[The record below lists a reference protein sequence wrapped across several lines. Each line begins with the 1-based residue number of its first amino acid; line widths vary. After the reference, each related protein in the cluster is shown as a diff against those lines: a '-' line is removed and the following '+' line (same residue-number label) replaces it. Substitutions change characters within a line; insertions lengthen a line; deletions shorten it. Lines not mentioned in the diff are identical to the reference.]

1 MAWVETDSLS
11 FTARHEEAD
20 AAFAK
25 RTLDRL
31 EDLRLKLEER
41 FDEAPGEITVVVHDN
56 PAWLMAAHPL
66 LPAVRLAAAPAGRR
80 YLAGWPMKTELHVLN
95 EQWTVQ
101 RAGGEDSERA
111 LRGTAERIYA
121 ELVLAA
127 NNPALPPLWTPR
139 RFLRYLR
146 WAWLI
151 EGGAQYFAGQVSMFR
166 PAVLNRLRAGRSP
179 SFPPSRRDAVILGGT
194 VFDLLERHRG
204 PEACEMMVHRLR
216 RDGPRGNIELAF
228 EASLGEVE
236 EVWRLHLADMVAG
249 PQLTAELVQEP
260 DQERPQRQRRQN
272 PRRQPPRGADT
283 R

>member
-56 PAWLMAAHPL
+56 PAWLAAAHPL
-66 LPAVRLAAAPAGRR
+66 LPAVRFAAAPAGRR
-80 YLAGWPMKTELHVLN
+80 YLAGWPMKTEVHVLN
-95 EQWTVQ
+95 EYWTDQ

-111 LRGTAERIYA
+111 LRATAERMYA
-121 ELVLAA
+121 VVVLAA
-127 NNPALPPLWTPR
+127 NNPDLPPLWTPR

-146 WAWLI
+146 WAWMI
-151 EGGAQYFAGQVSMFR
+151 EGGAQYFAGQVSLFR
-166 PAVLNRLRAGRSP
+166 PAVINRLRAGRKP

-204 PEACEMMVHRLR
+204 PEACEMLVHRLR
-216 RDGPRGNIELAF
+216 RDGPRGNLELAF
-228 EASLGEVE
+228 EASLREIEG
-236 EVWRLHLADMVAG
+236 VWREHLTEIVG
-249 PQLTAELVQEP
+249 PRSARELVEDP
-260 DQERPQRQRRQN
+260 DEDRRERQRRQDSRRQT
-272 PRRQPPRGADT
+272 PRRADT

>member
-1 MAWVETDSLS
+1 VAWVETDSLS

-56 PAWLMAAHPL
+56 PAWLAAAHPL
-66 LPAVRLAAAPAGRR
+66 LPAVRFAAAPAGRR
-80 YLAGWPMKTELHVLN
+80 YLAGWPMKTEVHVLN
-95 EQWTVQ
+95 EQWTDQ

-111 LRGTAERIYA
+111 LRGTAERMYA
-121 ELVLAA
+121 IVVLAA
-127 NNPALPPLWTPR
+127 NNPDLPPLWTPR

-151 EGGAQYFAGQVSMFR
+151 EGGAQYFAGQVSLFR
-166 PAVLNRLRAGRSP
+166 PAVINRLRAGRKP

-204 PEACEMMVHRLR
+204 PEACEVLVHRLR
-216 RDGPRGNIELAF
+216 RDGPRGNLELAF
-228 EASLGEVE
+228 DASLREIEG
-236 EVWRLHLADMVAG
+236 VWRQHLAEIVG
-249 PQLTAELVQEP
+249 PRSARELVEDP
-260 DQERPQRQRRQN
+260 DEDRRERQRPKDSRRQT
-272 PRRQPPRGADT
+272 PRRADT